1 MKSMH
6 LGEKSEKNVS
16 FLEALEAISAHFP
29 ERSGEI
35 VRSRYGIGKT
45 KVLTLEEIGSKYG
58 VTRERIRQ
66 IIREICRKVSQIKEE
81 EALKPVREAIRYAVS
96 NHDGIMDEESLIAAL
111 GANDSK
117 EAGAARFFLECL
129 SDVKGVEI
137 KGKLKYSYAIA
148 SFELK
153 EWEKVHGAAR
163 AVLEKEMRPLEEAE
177 LVSKIAAA
185 LGKEAVTEKAI
196 RNFLVAAE
204 DIKSNTFGKWGL
216 GKWKEVTP
224 KGTRE
229 RAYLVLKEAG
239 KPLHFRE
246 IAKSIDKF
254 KLGKRATHPQTVHN
268 ELIKDENFVLVG
280 RGIYALSEW
289 GYKAGT
295 VKDVIEEVL
304 KANPKGLS
312 RDRIIEEVLKVRQVK
327 KSTVVINL
335 NNFFRKNAAGNYA
348 LGK

>member
-1 MKSMH
+1 MKNTQG
-6 LGEKSEKNVS
+6 GEKFEKKVS
-16 FLEALEAISAHFP
+16 FLAALEALSVHFP

-35 VRSRYGIGKT
+35 VRSRYGIGKA
-45 KVLTLEEIGSKYG
+45 KMLTLEEIGNKYG

-66 IIREICRKVSQIKEE
+66 IIREICRKVSQIKDE
-81 EALKPVREAIRYAVS
+81 EALAPVREAIRYEVS
-96 NHDGIMDEESLIAAL
+96 AHDGIMDEESLIAAL

-137 KGKLKYSYAIA
+137 RGKLKYSYALN

-153 EWEKVHGAAR
+153 DWERVHAAAR
-163 AVLEKEMRPLEEAE
+163 AVLEKEERPLEEAE
-177 LVSKIAAA
+177 LVSKMVAS
-185 LGKEAVTEKAI
+185 LGKGVATEKSI
-196 RNFLVAAE
+196 RNFLGAAE

-216 GKWKEVTP
+216 SRWKEVTP

-229 RAYLVLKEAG
+229 RAYLILKEA
-239 KPLHFRE
+239 KEPLHFRE
-246 IAKSIDKF
+246 IAKRIDSF

-268 ELIKDENFVLVG
+268 ELIKDDNFVLVG

-289 GYKAGT
+289 GYKTGT
-295 VKDVIEEVL
+295 VKDVIEDIL
-304 KANPKGLS
+304 KKNPKGLS
-312 RDRIIEEVLKVRQVK
+312 RDQVIEEVLKVRQVK

-335 NNFFRKNAAGNYA
+335 NNFFRKNAAGHYT